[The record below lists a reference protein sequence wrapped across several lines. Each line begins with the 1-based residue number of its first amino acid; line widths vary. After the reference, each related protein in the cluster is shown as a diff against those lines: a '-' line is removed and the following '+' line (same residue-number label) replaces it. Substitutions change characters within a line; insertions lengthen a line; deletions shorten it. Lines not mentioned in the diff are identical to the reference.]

1 VFYKA
6 NEDISYMDYEA
17 EECDS
22 GLHAFFHDMTQI
34 ELQDNWAR
42 CWCVSVCYSLLCL
55 LHHGCAKQRVHVYHM
70 SNFSWKV
77 GNDSTEAL
85 RQSAFSC
92 AMPLQLFHKASGPES
107 CVYSTQGSN
116 IDELVLLMC

>member
-1 VFYKA
+1 MPIAKQVFYKA

-42 CWCVSVCYSLLCL
+42 CWCVSVCSGLSCL
-55 LHHGCAKQRVHVYHM
+55 LHHNVLSSKSASTVCLLAGKNG
-70 SNFSWKV
+70 S
-77 GNDSTEAL
+77 DSTKVP
-85 RQSAFSC
+85 SAVQCNYRIFMS
-92 AMPLQLFHKASGPES
+92 KWS
-107 CVYSTQGSN
+107 
-116 IDELVLLMC
+116 